1 MLLLQTC
8 CMQETQELLLCR
20 QLTAKAQ
27 SMMLLQFMKE
37 PISSLMTDNSD
48 DNDDDHDD
56 DHDVGDYYDDIDKCS
71 NDSV

>member
-1 MLLLQTC
+1 
-8 CMQETQELLLCR
+8 
-20 QLTAKAQ
+20 
-27 SMMLLQFMKE
+27 MMLLQFMKE